1 MAICQ
6 NKPVYDKNKNID
18 NAFKMIKKA
27 SDNKAGL
34 VVLPEIF
41 YYPYEIKKLKAIA
54 DDNTALLKKFCGT
67 AKDLSIFICT
77 GSMAVKDKDK
87 IFNRAYLINPEGK
100 IVLVHD
106 KCHLFNV
113 DLPHLTVLE
122 SEIFSKGSDINI
134 VETELGKI
142 GMLICYDIR
151 FPEIARK
158 LALKGAEII
167 LVPAAFNNITGP
179 AHWEIMFRARA
190 VENQIY
196 IAAASPARNSKTGYK
211 AYGHSMIIDPW
222 GKILS
227 EAKTG
232 EKIIY
237 ADLDPDILIE
247 KRKILPLLR
256 DRREEIY

>member
-1 MAICQ
+1 
-6 NKPVYDKNKNID
+6 
-18 NAFKMIKKA
+18 MIKQA
-27 SDNKAGL
+27 SDKKAQL

-41 YYPYEIKKLKAIA
+41 YYPYEIKKLKAVA
-54 DDNTALLKKFCGT
+54 DDNTALLKKFSET
-67 AKDLSIFICT
+67 ARDLSLFICT
-77 GSMAVKDKDK
+77 GSMAVKENGN
-87 IFNRAYLINPEGK
+87 IYNRAYLINPEGK
-100 IVLVHD
+100 IILVHN

-113 DLPHLTVLE
+113 DLPHLSVLE
-122 SEIFSKGSDINI
+122 SEIFSKGSDVNI
-134 VETELGKI
+134 AETDLGII
-142 GMLICYDIR
+142 GILICYDIR

-158 LALKGAEII
+158 LTLMGAEII

-179 AHWEIMFRARA
+179 AHWHIMFRARA
-190 VENQIY
+190 VENQVF
-196 IAAASPARNSKTGYK
+196 IAAASPARNSISGYK